1 MRVWRDS
8 DRQRSK
14 LLLYGANTTLGWRI
28 LRTIY
33 PREGERGVERGT
45 MRMVYDEINGHLLGY
60 QVLGASEQRGDQDL
74 PSMPSAASISFNEMQ
89 INAGTAFEK
98 GKSQT
103 AGLPE
108 HRRAERHIPEDR
120 VERVQQKVR
129 MFERRIGPAKGDV
142 LRVWPK

>member
-8 DRQRSK
+8 GRQNSK

-45 MRMVYDEINGHLLGY
+45 MREVHDSITGHLLGY
-60 QVLGASEQRGDQDL
+60 QVLGANEQRGDQDL
-74 PSMPSAASISFNEMQ
+74 ASQPSTAAISRSEME
-89 INAGTAFEK
+89 INAFARFED
-98 GKSQT
+98 GKSHT
-103 AGLPE
+103 AGLSE
-108 HRRAERHIPEDR
+108 DRRAARRVPEDR
-120 VERVQQKVR
+120 VERVQQKVL

-142 LRVWPK
+142 LRVWPR

>member
-8 DRQRSK
+8 GRQNSK

-45 MRMVYDEINGHLLGY
+45 MREVYDQINGHLIGY
-60 QVLGASEQRGDQDL
+60 QVLGASQQRGDQDL
-74 PSMPSAASISFNEMQ
+74 PSTPSAASISFSEMQ

-98 GKSQT
+98 GKSHT

-108 HRRAERHIPEDR
+108 HRRTERHIPEDR
-120 VERVQQKVR
+120 IERVQRKVSVFAR
-129 MFERRIGPAKGDV
+129 VGAAKGDI
-142 LRVWPK
+142 LRAWPK